1 MGKIVKYCAK
11 CEESF
16 SEKFSFCPNCAST
29 MTAYEMSP
37 LIAETKA
44 PEPVKVFEPA
54 EEVPVETIESKPIE
68 AAVVENKIEPEPPA
82 FLSQNADDDILEFAD
97 EAEDEEITVPVVA
110 ATPIEDA
117 QMTAPSIISVPV
129 EEEQETLPASFSTP
143 VAPVPVVPAPVVP
156 APTVQSVAPSNV
168 EDYQR
173 TYQSK
178 NTESSNFASQ
188 ATGGNGSESK
198 SSNKKLDDDGF
209 YSVTLVQSQND
220 GTRNMLLLGAAVL
233 VLSVSFGALI
243 FSLFNSDAY
252 IGALDDNLNSIVFV
266 GDDVPAEDPEVP
278 KPKDEKKGGGG
289 GGGGNEE
296 ATPTSKGRLA
306 DQEKQPQIPPSAHM
320 DQVTNPE
327 LVLKPATQGDRKEK
341 PSTEKYGDP
350 NSKYD
355 IDSDGTG
362 SGGGQGSGNGR
373 GQGSGRGTGAG
384 SGYGSGNGNGVGDGN
399 GNGRGNGAG
408 DDEPPPKINVP
419 VGPSTALNIL
429 SKPKPPYTDAARQN
443 QVQGTVTL
451 RVTFNANG
459 TIGGISPVSG
469 LPYGLTESA
478 IAAARNIRFEP
489 MKKNGVAQTVT
500 KTLQFTFT
508 MY

>member
-97 EAEDEEITVPVVA
+97 ETEDEEITVPVVA

-117 QMTAPSIISVPV
+117 QMTAPSIISAPV

-198 SSNKKLDDDGF
+198 SSNKKLGDDGF

-233 VLSVSFGALI
+233 VFSISFGALM

-252 IGALDDNLNSIVFV
+252 IGALDDQLNNIVFV
-266 GDDVPAEDPEVP
+266 GEDIPTEIDEPE
-278 KPKDEKKGGGG
+278 KQKAKEDKEDGGGG
-289 GGGGNEE
+289 GGKEE
-296 ATPTSKGRLA
+296 QTPVSKGRIA
-306 DQEKQPQIPPSAHM
+306 DLVKNPNVPPSAHM
-320 DQVTNPE
+320 DQVTKPDIP
-327 LVLKPATQGDRKEK
+327 LVVGVKSDREVRQP
-341 PSTEKYGDP
+341 PSNEKYGDP

-355 IDSDGTG
+355 VDSDGPGT
-362 SGGGQGSGNGR
+362 GGGQGRGNGR
-373 GQGSGRGTGAG
+373 GQGDGQ
-384 SGYGSGNGNGVGDGN
+384 GDGLRYGQN
-399 GNGRGNGAG
+399 GGQGGLGPGGQATRRTD
-408 DDEPPPKINVP
+408 DDEPPPAPK
-419 VGPSTALNIL
+419 VGPSTPLNIL

-489 MKKNGVAQTVT
+489 MKKNGTPQTVT